1 MATPVPFNKS
11 FRLMEMS
18 YICADTRSPTIPGRH
33 GMFSGV
39 RRWNDW
45 FRILYFLGAPRFIGA
60 PLVNEN
66 DDLDNLTEHPLYR
79 CNNSS
84 ITRTISNRPAQSQTS
99 YGFILLYLRPSTG
112 ANGNQIFIQQTSI
125 WIRFKPN
132 SQQATWGDWK
142 KLLTEE

>member
-1 MATPVPFNKS
+1 
-11 FRLMEMS
+11 MEIG
-18 YICADTRSPTIPGRH
+18 YFGVAD
-33 GMFSGV
+33 FLLGV
-39 RRWNDW
+39 
-45 FRILYFLGAPRFIGA
+45 PRFIGA

-125 WIRFKPN
+125 WIRFKQN
-132 SQQATWGDWK
+132 SQQATWGGV
-142 KLLTEE
+142 EETINRGINNFTPRLKN